1 MTPVPV
7 TISANAMVSDAE
19 ILMRKYK
26 IRALVVT
33 DARESAQDEVV
44 GLLEIFADNK

>member
-1 MTPVPV
+1 
-7 TISANAMVSDAE
+7 MVSDGE

-33 DARESAQDEVV
+33 DARENCQDEVC
-44 GLLEIFADNK
+44 GLLEIFADNE